1 MLGVRL
7 WGAARTAR
15 NYAKK
20 NKAPRCWEREGD
32 EDVVASRETK
42 PGRRDKLQSMIAW
55 SLYRVVHKKG
65 SQGCRASITVDVIMA
80 HGDDPVPRRRLQ
92 LSREKAGLAV
102 PCSMFHVPCSKA
114 REQGTQ

>member
-1 MLGVRL
+1 MFGSGVQPVQPVIMP
-7 WGAARTAR
+7 
-15 NYAKK
+15 K

-65 SQGCRASITVDVIMA
+65 
-80 HGDDPVPRRRLQ
+80 LQ

-102 PCSMFHVPCSKA
+102 PCSMFHVPRLGSRAPNKGPVIRSRSGTCA
-114 REQGTQ
+114 RALQRCVL